1 MNMYGNPQMQPM
13 GGYYYQGMQ
22 PQQIKQQMNVLS
34 DEEIKELMSNQ
45 DSFTLAL
52 TNRELLQSYCNHR
65 KPGGMGDSLVDDGDG
80 YVKCTICGAR
90 FRVLPDNM
98 TQEEIM
104 ESIEQVENIVQ
115 TIKIM
120 YVDMPTEAA
129 KEIYPIVPMMQKLGK
144 LFSMAAKN
152 AAKYES
158 NFYQYNNG
166 QGGVFSMLN
175 NLTNFLGQGGPM
187 MNPGY
192 GYQQPM
198 MGQPMMNQPAPNMM
212 AGYPQQAYAQQ
223 NAFGYPGAQA
233 PQQGYQPG
241 TPNGFAYT
249 PGMQAAPPQAA
260 APVTPVAPAAPD
272 GAAPDKTVTQNV
284 SI

>member
-1 MNMYGNPQMQPM
+1 MYGNMYGNPQMQPM
-13 GGYYYQGMQ
+13 GAAMYYNGMQ

-34 DEEIKELMSNQ
+34 DEEIKELMNNQ

-90 FRVLPDNM
+90 FKPLPDNM
-98 TQEEIM
+98 SQEEIM

-198 MGQPMMNQPAPNMM
+198 MNQPAPNMV
-212 AGYPQQAYAQQ
+212 AGYPQQAYS
-223 NAFGYPGAQA
+223 NVNTFGYPGAQA
-233 PQQGYQPG
+233 APQGYQPG
-241 TPNGFAYT
+241 TPQNFAYT
-249 PGMQAAPPQAA
+249 PGQAAAPQQAA

-272 GAAPDKTVTQNV
+272 GAAPEKTVTQNV
-284 SI
+284 AL